1 MMSSVI
7 EDVKKYKTIHFIG
20 IGGISMSGIAETLKN
35 MGINVT
41 GSDWA
46 KSEITDRLISHG
58 IDVTIGSDLSKI
70 QNANLVVYTAAI
82 AKDDPELIEAKKL
95 NIKTCERAVFLG
107 KLTEA
112 FKETIGISGT
122 HGKTTTTSLVSLCFI
137 KAGFDP
143 NVQVG
148 AILKQLDGNYRIG
161 NSDYLILEAC
171 EYVESFLHFHPKSE
185 IILNIDNDHLDYF
198 GNIDNIKN
206 AFHKYVKLLPED
218 GLLVFNADDE
228 NCSGLEKETKAKS
241 VTFGIKNSNA
251 NFVSK
256 NIKFDKN
263 GYASFDVYKDGTFFD
278 NFSLSISGMHN
289 VLNATACIALCNNYG
304 IPNSAIQ
311 EAFSCFTGASRRL
324 EYKGSFNDISVFD
337 DYAHHPTEIKATADS
352 LNRKIFNESWVVF
365 QPHTY
370 SRLQN
375 LLDDFADA
383 LLEFDHVILTDVY
396 AAREKNVFN
405 ISSKDLADKLNALGK
420 SVQYLSEFENI
431 VSFLKRS
438 AKHGDVVL
446 TLGAGTVTN
455 IGPMLLKNK

>member
-1 MMSSVI
+1 MSNAI
-7 EDVKKYKTIHFIG
+7 EDIKKYKTIHFIG

-35 MGINVT
+35 LGINVT
-41 GSDWA
+41 GSDCSQ
-46 KSEITDRLISHG
+46 SEITDRLISHG
-58 IDVTIGSDLSKI
+58 IEVTIGIDLNKVK
-70 QNANLVVYTAAI
+70 NADLIVYTAAI
-82 AKDDPELIEAKKL
+82 SQDNAELIHAKTL
-95 NIKTCERAVFLG
+95 NKKTCERAVFLG

-148 AILKQLDGNYRIG
+148 AILKQLNGNYRIG

-171 EYVESFLHFHPKSE
+171 EYVESFLHFHPKAE

-198 GNIDNIKN
+198 GNIDNIKA
-206 AFHKYVKLLPED
+206 AFKKYVNLLPSD
-218 GLLVFNADDE
+218 GLLVLNADDK
-228 NCSGLEKETKAKS
+228 NSYGLEKETVAKC
-241 VTFGIKNSNA
+241 VTFGIQNTNA
-251 NFVSK
+251 NFIAK

-263 GYASFDVYKDGTFFD
+263 GFASFDIYKDKVFFD
-278 NFSLSISGMHN
+278 SFKLSIPGMHN
-289 VLNATACIALCNNYG
+289 VLNATACIALCNNYS
-304 IPNSAIQ
+304 ISNKAIK
-311 EAFSCFTGASRRL
+311 EAFSCFTGANRRL
-324 EYKGSFNDISVFD
+324 EYKGSFNDITIFD

-370 SRLQN
+370 SRLKN
-375 LLDDFADA
+375 LLDDFADS
-383 LLEFDHVILTDVY
+383 LLGFDHVILTDVY

-405 ISSKDLADKLNALGK
+405 ITSKDLADKLHSLGK
-420 SVQYLSEFENI
+420 PVQYISEFEGI

-438 AKHGDVVL
+438 AKPNDIIL

-455 IGPMLLKNK
+455 IGPMLLK